1 MTAITT
7 QYQDSRC
14 DNIKANILNTATESA
29 AIDISG
35 TTLVGF
41 VIPAAFQGT
50 TISFQ
55 VSIDGATFFTL
66 DDYQGNVVTITGITA
81 GNAVNWQRGDLSPWQ
96 HLKLVAGSAQNSD
109 IEIQCITEPV

>member
-14 DNIKANILNTATESA
+14 DNIKATIANTATESA
-29 AIDISG
+29 AIDLSG

-41 VIPAAFQGT
+41 VIPASFQGT
-50 TISFQ
+50 SITFQ
-55 VSIDGATFFTL
+55 VSVDGSTFFAL
-66 DDYQGNVVTITGITA
+66 DDYQGNPVTISGITA

-96 HLKLVAGSAQNSD
+96 YLKLVAGSAQTSD

>member
-14 DNIKANILNTATESA
+14 DNIKATILNTATESA

-41 VIPAAFQGT
+41 IIPAAFQGT
-50 TISFQ
+50 TINFQ
-55 VSIDGATFFTL
+55 VSIDGTTFFTL
-66 DDYQGNVVTITGITA
+66 DDYQGNVVTITGIAA
-81 GNAVNWQRGDLSPWQ
+81 GNAINWQRGDLSPWQ
-96 HLKLVAGSAQNSD
+96 HLKLVAGSAQTSD